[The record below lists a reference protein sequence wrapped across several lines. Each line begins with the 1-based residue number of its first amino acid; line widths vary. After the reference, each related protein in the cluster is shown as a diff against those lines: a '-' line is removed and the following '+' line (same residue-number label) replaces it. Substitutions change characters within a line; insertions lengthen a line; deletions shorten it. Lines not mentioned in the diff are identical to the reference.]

1 MALYECG
8 KNVGTSCIF
17 FVTRTAI
24 WYLGDWTKLSEL
36 VFSLIAGALARH
48 FGCTLLAGC
57 EIAVPLSQQSPRS
70 PQHSWEQGPASPML
84 EHVFMKSRQ
93 SSIQFLQPNV
103 LFELA
108 DDATGPKYNDLKVG
122 RNRRGSVTVVFMLS
136 FSEIRRSLRNALVLS
151 NAIKTAQRVT
161 CVSWPETSL

>member
-1 MALYECG
+1 
-8 KNVGTSCIF
+8 
-17 FVTRTAI
+17 
-24 WYLGDWTKLSEL
+24 
-36 VFSLIAGALARH
+36 
-48 FGCTLLAGC
+48 
-57 EIAVPLSQQSPRS
+57 
-70 PQHSWEQGPASPML
+70 
-84 EHVFMKSRQ
+84 MKSRQ

-151 NAIKTAQRVT
+151 NAINGSKGNLRLLARNKSLEQWFSELARGLT
-161 CVSWPETSL
+161 CPCKPLSHDNGHNRTITPGTFTGLGKGRYGYR